1 MLSFFKLRTSDTMT
15 ILPPTPIPHSECPDS
30 FIGAM
35 IPPIF
40 QVISLIYVTVDLSIS
55 DSPRSN

>member
-1 MLSFFKLRTSDTMT
+1 MLSFFKLRTSETNMT
-15 ILPPTPIPHSECPDS
+15 TLPPTPIPHSKFPDS

-40 QVISLIYVTVDLSIS
+40 QVISLTYVTVDPSIS
-55 DSPRSN
+55 DFP